1 MKPSRSTVGRN
12 CATDIDNTG
21 EAGPAR
27 GEMRLISRAAA
38 ILRALADHGDGLSL
52 GKIATETGLVRATVQ
67 RIVGALEAEGFVTT
81 NPLTPGVSL
90 GAELARIAGS
100 VHRDV
105 ISMCRPHMKILN
117 KRVNDT
123 IDLTI
128 LQGSTAVVVEQVH
141 APHTLKVVTHVGTPL
156 PLHCTA
162 SGKAHLSQ
170 LSAEQCKA
178 LLATPLR
185 RYTSRTLFDANA
197 LIAGIQAAPEDY
209 IFQDVEEYSEGVCA
223 IAAPIRGIITGNYA
237 LSILQTRQR
246 YDAQSG
252 DTEKMLLEC
261 RDAIERAAGL

>member
-1 MKPSRSTVGRN
+1 
-12 CATDIDNTG
+12 
-21 EAGPAR
+21 
-27 GEMRLISRAAA
+27 MRLISRAAA

-52 GKIATETGLVRATVQ
+52 GQIATETGLVRATVQ
-67 RIVGALEAEGFVTT
+67 RIVGALEVEGFVTT

-100 VHRDV
+100 AHRDV
-105 ISMCRPHMKILN
+105 IGMCRPHMKILN
-117 KRVNDT
+117 KHVNDT

-128 LQGSTAVVVEQVH
+128 LQGSTAVVVEQIH

-162 SGKAHLSQ
+162 SGKAHLSR
-170 LSAEQCKA
+170 LSVEQCKT
-178 LLATPLR
+178 LLTMPLR
-185 RYTSRTLFDANA
+185 NYTSQTLSDANA
-197 LIAGIQAAPEDY
+197 VIASLHSAPEDL
-209 IFQDVEEYSEGVCA
+209 IFRDVEEYSEGVCA

-252 DTEKMLLEC
+252 DAERLLLEC